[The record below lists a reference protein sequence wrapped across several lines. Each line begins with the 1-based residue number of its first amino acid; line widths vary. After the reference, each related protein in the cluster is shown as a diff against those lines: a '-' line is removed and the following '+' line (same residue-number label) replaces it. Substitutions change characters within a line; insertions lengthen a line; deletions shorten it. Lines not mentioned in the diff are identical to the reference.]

1 MRSSRSAKQ
10 REIRSRGRLPL
21 LLVGAGLAL
30 AVRCGGGATSP
41 PPASPTVAPVP
52 TPPPQPLA
60 WRGVPESITVTAGQT
75 PLEGPWVIELVSGTT
90 PVEGASVAAA
100 LDGPPGAEIRVT
112 AGSRGGEYL
121 LFVTAEEPGEWRI
134 ALRASLAGYE
144 DATAE
149 SSLVSVAAFDLIFWR
164 QFVFDAF
171 DCPTASECAGTEVE
185 ERVTWV
191 LPRQPDFHILTAG
204 FTSAEV
210 RMIARRI
217 PRAVEQLTGAPFRG
231 AIEMGEDE
239 LPRDGRILIR
249 GLLADDEEWD
259 TDDAPCGTAYVG
271 APAGAVTLN
280 LDCARASPL
289 VFDELLSHELGHA
302 LGFFHVDPP
311 HVMQASDWIGRADFT
326 PTEVSH
332 ALLAHS
338 LGRGAPYTED
348 PGGTTFTAH
357 QESRDPSPGR
367 AVLISCY
374 R

>member
-1 MRSSRSAKQ
+1 MGR
-10 REIRSRGRLPL
+10 REARSRGRLLVSL
-21 LLVGAGLAL
+21 LAGAGLAL
-30 AVRCGGGATSP
+30 AVNCGGGATG

-60 WRGVPESITVTAGQT
+60 WRGVPERITVTAGQA
-75 PLEGPWVIELVSGTT
+75 PSEGPYVLELVSGTS
-90 PVEGASVAAA
+90 PVEGASVTAAL
-100 LDGPPGAEIRVT
+100 LDGPPGAEVRVT

-121 LFVTAEEPGEWRI
+121 LFVTAEAPGEWRI

-144 DATAE
+144 SATAE
-149 SSLVSVAAFDLIFWR
+149 SSVVSVAAFDLIFWR

-171 DCPTASECAGTEVE
+171 DCPTASECDGTEVE

-231 AIEMGEDE
+231 AIELGEDD

-249 GLLADDEEWD
+249 GLPGHDEEWD

-280 LDCARASPL
+280 LDCARQSPR
-289 VFDELLSHELGHA
+289 VFEELLSHELGHA

-357 QESRDPSPGR
+357 QKSRDPPPGR